1 MVEFCRVFNMTPSE
15 YKALTM
21 GEYLAFLRHLQ
32 KEVKAHE
39 LSSKR

>member
-1 MVEFCRVFNMTPSE
+1 MAEFCRAFNMSPSE

-21 GEYLAFLRHLQ
+21 NEYLAFIAHLQ

>member
-1 MVEFCRVFNMTPSE
+1 MAEFCRAFNMSPSE

-21 GEYLAFLRHLQ
+21 DEYAAFVLSLK
-32 KEVKAHE
+32 KEVEAHE

>member
-1 MVEFCRVFNMTPSE
+1 MAEFCRAFNISPSE
-15 YKALTM
+15 YKALTL
-21 GEYLAFLRHLQ
+21 GEYLAFLRLLQ

>member
-1 MVEFCRVFNMTPSE
+1 MAEFCRAFNMSPKE

-21 GEYLAFLRHLQ
+21 NEYAAFVMILK
-32 KEVKAHE
+32 KEVEANE

>member
-1 MVEFCRVFNMTPSE
+1 MAEFCRAFNMSPSE

-21 GEYLAFLRHLQ
+21 DEYVAFVLSLK
-32 KEVKAHE
+32 KEVEANE